1 MQMYY
6 YETNTETTTYVSLI
20 ASCFIFWRGFFEVSK
35 ISLKGSLRS
44 EKLYEK
50 QHNKTI

>member
-6 YETNTETTTYVSLI
+6 YETKTETTTYVSLI
-20 ASCFIFWRGFFEVSK
+20 VFFGFFEVSK

>member
-6 YETNTETTTYVSLI
+6 YETNTKTTTCVSLI
-20 ASCFIFWRGFFEVSK
+20 ASCFMFFWFFFEVSK
-35 ISLKGSLRS
+35 ISSKGSLRS